1 MSFLTLWGM
10 ARLGKCDAL
19 SRRSHTLGSLFQAP
33 GYRLGIPV
41 TVLPDPKRSA
51 DTLRAGIAGRQ
62 DDV

>member
-10 ARLGKCDAL
+10 ARLGKCDA
-19 SRRSHTLGSLFQAP
+19 LGSLFQAP